1 MEKIKI
7 KRNVLWALKIAVGC
21 SLAIWLAHF
30 LELEHSTLAGSI
42 ALLTLVSTKWG
53 TVKLSLYRLITF
65 VISVALALLCFN
77 IITSDWIAFG
87 IYIFFIVLIC
97 EMLGWRSTIS
107 VNALIG
113 IHFLLYQD
121 FSMAFIRNE
130 FLLVVIGIVL
140 AFLLNL
146 FHDNQNHKYMLE
158 KSMRYSEEQMQIILQ
173 KTASYLMGEK
183 LESSVWKD
191 VDALM
196 EKVEIFKQEAHEYQD
211 NTFHSHPEYYI
222 SYFEMRLEQCII
234 FKNLHDNLK
243 KLRSIPT
250 QAKTIAGYML
260 YLREYV
266 IEIHVPDKQLEQLHY
281 IFACMREEELP
292 ATREEFENRAL
303 LYHVLMD
310 LEDFLMAKTRFVNGM
325 NAVQKQTYW
334 GK

>member
-196 EKVEIFKQEAHEYQD
+196 EKVEEFKQEAHEYQD
-211 NTFHSHPEYYI
+211 NTF
-222 SYFEMRLEQCII
+222 
-234 FKNLHDNLK
+234 
-243 KLRSIPT
+243 
-250 QAKTIAGYML
+250 
-260 YLREYV
+260 
-266 IEIHVPDKQLEQLHY
+266 
-281 IFACMREEELP
+281 
-292 ATREEFENRAL
+292 
-303 LYHVLMD
+303 
-310 LEDFLMAKTRFVNGM
+310 
-325 NAVQKQTYW
+325 
-334 GK
+334 